1 MCANHIN
8 GSWSS
13 ESRNEDMTELHK
25 WIGENNNHITGF
37 KALIFSGDND
47 AICSTLG
54 TQSWLEPAFKELV
67 DKNKNWFPWT

>member
-8 GSWSS
+8 AGWST

-25 WIGENNNHITGF
+25 WIAGNHTQVEGF
-37 KALIFSGDND
+37 NALIFSGDND

-54 TQSWLEPAFKELV
+54 TQSWLEPLFE
-67 DKNKNWFPWT
+67 DYIKNDWFSWT